1 MKKNAKLILQCAD
14 CGMKYKKTIKW
25 LENVEKINCICSNT
39 LDVDEVV
46 TEIYVTKK
54 QEVYMVY
61 PR

>member
-14 CGMKYKKTIKW
+14 CGMKYKKTLKW
-25 LENVEKINCICSNT
+25 LENVEKFNCICNTT

-46 TEIYVTKK
+46 KDIYVSKK
-54 QEVYMVY
+54 QEVYTVY